1 MDNTRTIEIDGFN
14 VTIDTAKTGSWAAF
28 KLLKKAR
35 EATDELEQFA
45 ALVELVEYATDATE
59 DKVVKHLGGD
69 SALPRCSKS
78 LALWLRLLVSV
89 TQKTKCACL

>member
-59 DKVVKHLGGD
+59 EKVVKHLGGD
-69 SALPRCSKS
+69 SAPMLDVVNLMAQIAEGCYPKN
-78 LALWLRLLVSV
+78 
-89 TQKTKCACL
+89 

>member
-69 SALPRCSKS
+69 SAPMLEVVS
-78 LALWLRLLVSV
+78 LMAKIASECYP
-89 TQKTKCACL
+89 KN

>member
-1 MDNTRTIEIDGFN
+1 MDNIRVLEFDGFKVKVN
-14 VTIDTAKTGSWAAF
+14 VAKTSSWAAF

-59 DKVVKHLGGD
+59 EKVVKHLGGD
-69 SALPRCSKS
+69 SAPMLDVVNLMAQIAAGCYPKN
-78 LALWLRLLVSV
+78 
-89 TQKTKCACL
+89 

>member
-1 MDNTRTIEIDGFN
+1 MDNTRTIDIDGFK

-35 EATDELEQFA
+35 ETTDELEQFA
-45 ALVELVEYATDATE
+45 ALVELVEYASDATE

-69 SALPRCSKS
+69 SAPMLEVVS
-78 LALWLRLLVSV
+78 LMAKIASECYP
-89 TQKTKCACL
+89 KN

>member
-35 EATDELEQFA
+35 EATDEIEQFA
-45 ALVELVEYATDATE
+45 ALVELVEYASDATE

-69 SALPRCSKS
+69 SAPMLEVVS
-78 LALWLRLLVSV
+78 LMAKIASECYP
-89 TQKTKCACL
+89 KN

>member
-59 DKVVKHLGGD
+59 EKVVKHLGGD
-69 SALPRCSKS
+69 
-78 LALWLRLLVSV
+78 LAPMLEVVGLMAKIASECYP
-89 TQKTKCACL
+89 KN

>member
-1 MDNTRTIEIDGFN
+1 MDNIRIAEIDGLK
-14 VTIDTAKTGSWAAF
+14 VKIVTAKTGSWAAF

-45 ALVELVEYATDATE
+45 ALCELVEYATDASE

-69 SALPRCSKS
+69 NAPMLEVVGLMAKIASECYPKN
-78 LALWLRLLVSV
+78 
-89 TQKTKCACL
+89 

>member
-59 DKVVKHLGGD
+59 EKVVKHFGGD
-69 SALPRCSKS
+69 SAPMLEVVS
-78 LALWLRLLVSV
+78 LMAKIASECYP
-89 TQKTKCACL
+89 KN

>member
-14 VTIDTAKTGSWAAF
+14 VIIDTAKTGSWAAF

-69 SALPRCSKS
+69 SAPMLEVVGLMAKIASECYPKN
-78 LALWLRLLVSV
+78 
-89 TQKTKCACL
+89 

>member
-45 ALVELVEYATDATE
+45 ALCELVEYATDASE
-59 DKVVKHLGGD
+59 EKVVKHLGGD
-69 SALPRCSKS
+69 NAPMLEVVS
-78 LALWLRLLVSV
+78 LIAKIASECYP
-89 TQKTKCACL
+89 KN